1 MNVKN
6 AKFLVL
12 GGFVVNAILSGFNFI
27 LNLTGGNDP
36 DINLF
41 TSLLGLGA
49 TIGMVMGFALI
60 FLATR
65 DLFNLLIAGG
75 FAITVIPSLLYVMFY
90 IVEDITLFEL
100 TIAMNAVSSI
110 VCIFTLLLWA
120 FKFYRVSNVKP
131 ALAIA
136 GAVLMATLTAL
147 LSSVIP
153 PSVVALLSVAK
164 NAALAFAAF
173 IDYQS

>member
-27 LNLTGGNDP
+27 LNLTGGNNP

-41 TSLLGLGA
+41 TRILGLGA
-49 TIGMVMGFALI
+49 TLGIVMGFAFI

-65 DLFNLLIAGG
+65 DPFNLLITGG
-75 FAITVIPSLLYVMFY
+75 FAITVIPSLLYVLFF
-90 IVEDITLFEL
+90 IAENITLIEL
-100 TIAMNAVSSI
+100 MTATSAVSSI
-110 VCIFTLLLWA
+110 VYIFTLLLWA

-136 GAVLMATLTAL
+136 GAVLMVILTAL

-153 PSVVALLSVAK
+153 YPVVALLSVAE

>member
-6 AKFLVL
+6 AKSLVL
-12 GGFVVNAILSGFNFI
+12 AGFAVNAILSGFDFI
-27 LNLTGGNDP
+27 LNLTGGNNA

-41 TSLLGLGA
+41 TRLLGLGA
-49 TIGMVMGFALI
+49 TIGMVMGFAFI

-100 TIAMNAVSSI
+100 MMAMNTVSSI
-110 VCIFTLLLWA
+110 VYIFTLLLWA
-120 FKFYRVSNVKP
+120 FKFYRVSNAKP

-136 GAVLMATLTAL
+136 AALMVTLTAP

-153 PSVVALLSVAK
+153 HTVVALLSVAK

-173 IDYQS
+173 IDFQS